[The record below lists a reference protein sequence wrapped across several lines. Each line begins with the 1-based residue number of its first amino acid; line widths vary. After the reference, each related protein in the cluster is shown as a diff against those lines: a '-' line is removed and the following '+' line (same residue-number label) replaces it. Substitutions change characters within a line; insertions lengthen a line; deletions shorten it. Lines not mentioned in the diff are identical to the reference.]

1 MYGCLFQSEPLRL
14 FYKIP
19 DEPKLIIPETNIE
32 IPITNFSISENTVVS
47 TTPSTSTC
55 PTLPIVSLAP
65 SVATAPSSRHPS
77 PPPSPQMAQEPN
89 YFRVANQSVAT
100 VQREQDATLPEPKL
114 KSALKKTASSFSS
127 ADSQSVFQ
135 NLDNSV
141 EEFAS
146 KSQLSK
152 GGLSKVK
159 NTPVDVKSKKRV
171 TFSVNLVQNCRIDNS
186 SLQKKVPKY
195 PGHRSLYRVEPI
207 NSSTINGV
215 IRLRNKVLSHKSS

>member
-32 IPITNFSISENTVVS
+32 IPKTNFSISENTVVS
-47 TTPSTSTC
+47 TTSTC

-127 ADSQSVFQ
+127 ADSQPVFQ

-159 NTPVDVKSKKRV
+159 STPIDVKSKKRV